1 MTQRGMGSARAGRR
15 WLTGLLALVGLAWM
29 WAAQAAGADATGG
42 PARSVVDDRGQA
54 LAPPA
59 RVVRLV
65 SLSPTLTESVCVLGA
80 CDRLVGV
87 DRFSNWPESVTKLPR
102 LGSLGSFNVEAVA
115 ALRPDLVLMAGDG
128 PLVKQLARLGV
139 PVLVLS
145 PQRHADVADTLTRL
159 ARVLGLP
166 PARAQQVWENIRR
179 ELHDLAESLPAR
191 DRGLRTWVE
200 IDPAPWLA
208 GPDSFLGETLALL
221 GLANVVPAGSAPFVP
236 MSREWAL
243 QADPQLFVISDPQRQ
258 GLAALR
264 ARLEQVAGP
273 ARGTCVPVR
282 RVGPGCAGA
291 PRSAPGRGGPA
302 AAGLRAAGAGRAGVR
317 TGRTLKGNS
326 MEIEQPPREKP
337 YEKREGERRGLII
350 VNTGD
355 GKGKSTAAFGLA
367 LRAHGRGKPVRIYQ
381 FMKVPSARFGEHRT
395 FEQLGVPIEGLGDG
409 FSWKSQDLERS
420 AALAREGWERA
431 RKTIMAGEHFLVV
444 LDEITYPLIYGW
456 MPLEPV
462 LETLANRPPHVHV
475 VLTGRRCPPEIIA
488 LADTVTEM
496 TKVKHAFEAGV
507 PAQRGIED

>member
-1 MTQRGMGSARAGRR
+1 MTRRGMDSARAGRR
-15 WLTGLLALVGLAWM
+15 WLTGLLALVGVAWM
-29 WAAQAAGADATGG
+29 WVAQAAGAGATGG

-87 DRFSNWPESVTKLPR
+87 DRFSNWPESVTNLPR

-128 PLVKQLARLGV
+128 PLVKQLERLSV

-145 PQRHADVADTLTRL
+145 PQRHADVANTLARL

-179 ELHDLAESLPAR
+179 ELHDLAESLPTR

-264 ARLEQVAGP
+264 ARPGWSRLPALREGRVCLFDGP
-273 ARGTCVPVR
+273 DLDALVRPGPRLAEGARLLRDCVL
-282 RVGPGCAGA
+282 RVQGA
-291 PRSAPGRGGPA
+291 PASGQ
-302 AAGLRAAGAGRAGVR
+302 AG
-317 TGRTLKGNS
+317 
-326 MEIEQPPREKP
+326 
-337 YEKREGERRGLII
+337 
-350 VNTGD
+350 
-355 GKGKSTAAFGLA
+355 
-367 LRAHGRGKPVRIYQ
+367 H
-381 FMKVPSARFGEHRT
+381 
-395 FEQLGVPIEGLGDG
+395 
-409 FSWKSQDLERS
+409 
-420 AALAREGWERA
+420 
-431 RKTIMAGEHFLVV
+431 
-444 LDEITYPLIYGW
+444 
-456 MPLEPV
+456 
-462 LETLANRPPHVHV
+462 
-475 VLTGRRCPPEIIA
+475 
-488 LADTVTEM
+488 
-496 TKVKHAFEAGV
+496 
-507 PAQRGIED
+507 